1 MDRADIKQLLEGY
14 YRYKEG
20 AEKLRAKVEI
30 LEAQATKKTAS
41 YDPNK
46 GSIPKD
52 NPKPSKVERNA
63 IKIAEAKEQIEQ
75 LEMLVAA
82 ADDLLSHLKPH
93 QRYLIRCIVSNK
105 MSEKEFAKREGLKS
119 VQSVKITLDK
129 IYKKL
134 ETV

>member
-82 ADDLLSHLKPH
+82 ADNLLSHLKPH
-93 QRYLIRCIVSNK
+93 QRYLVRCLVCNGMK
-105 MSEKEFAKREGLKS
+105 PEEFSRREGIKPLT
-119 VQSVKITLDK
+119 VKVNLEK